1 MFKVI
6 YIMGVSGSGKT
17 TIGQQLSAA
26 TGYVFYDAD
35 NFHTKENVAKMHTG
49 IALTDEDR
57 WPWLKNIN
65 YFVTEKITTANI
77 IFGCSALKKVYRN
90 HLGSGIEDY
99 CRWVYLKGDYD
110 TILERL
116 NFRTDHFMPPA
127 LLQSQFDALEIP
139 EDAIQI
145 DIRQTHE
152 NIIAQI
158 IKGIH

>member
-6 YIMGVSGSGKT
+6 FIMGVSGSGKT

-35 NFHTKENVAKMHTG
+35 NFHTKENVAKMHAG

-65 YFVTEKITTANI
+65 QFVTEKIATAHI

-90 HLGSGIEDY
+90 HLGSGIEDN
-99 CRWVYLKGDYD
+99 CRWVYLQGDYA

-116 NFRTDHFMPPA
+116 NKRTGHYMPPT

-139 EDAIQI
+139 ADAIEI
-145 DIRQTHE
+145 DIRQTPE
-152 NIIAQI
+152 DIIAQI
-158 IKGIH
+158 IKAIH